1 MLEISTAM
9 RFIPV
14 EMTNGSEWVY
24 IQDGSIPIE
33 SIEFNT
39 FKEAVEWAVEVKRN
53 ALSNTSELMNDKEF
67 KDFIENR
74 FSVHQHMVTSFT
86 GFKVG
91 DVGVELNKDA

>member
-24 IQDGSIPIE
+24 IQDE
-33 SIEFNT
+33 SNESLEFNT

-53 ALSNTSELMNDKEF
+53 ALSNTSELMNGKEF

-74 FSVHQHMVTSFT
+74 FAVHQHMVTSFT

-91 DVGVELNKDA
+91 DVGVELNKDV